1 LNGTLFEAKQAQCFG
16 HEEDLTAK
24 GTSLQLLVPRSLLP
38 STPLRGARCLEV
50 VVFILF
56 FSASPDREVITCL
69 SYFLTFFSF
78 SLLGVIAVVIFILL
92 CITAIAIHIY
102 RKKSRYSK
110 NEKKG
115 SENED
120 SAESALKSELS
131 IQNTASENQKEY
143 FF

>member
-1 LNGTLFEAKQAQCFG
+1 M
-16 HEEDLTAK
+16 
-24 GTSLQLLVPRSLLP
+24 
-38 STPLRGARCLEV
+38 
-50 VVFILF
+50 
-56 FSASPDREVITCL
+56 
-69 SYFLTFFSF
+69 
-78 SLLGVIAVVIFILL
+78 IAVVIFILL

>member
-1 LNGTLFEAKQAQCFG
+1 MNWTN
-16 HEEDLTAK
+16 
-24 GTSLQLLVPRSLLP
+24 SLLP
-38 STPLRGARCLEV
+38 FFFTAKWLR
-50 VVFILF
+50 LF
-56 FSASPDREVITCL
+56 FYGVHRHRYYENQVQITDFVLSCSFLPLPDREVITCL

-110 NEKKG
+110 TEKKG